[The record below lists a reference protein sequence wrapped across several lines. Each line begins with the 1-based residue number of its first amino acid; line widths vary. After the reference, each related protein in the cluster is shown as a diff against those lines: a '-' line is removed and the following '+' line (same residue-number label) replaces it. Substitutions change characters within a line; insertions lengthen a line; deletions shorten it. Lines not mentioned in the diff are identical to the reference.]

1 MADIDET
8 EDAELDAL
16 LAEYGDEDESPE
28 VTAAEEK
35 ADHEDEKARHQS
47 VEAITRV
54 EKLERDLKLRDLEDA
69 FKDAATDDEKR
80 ILAVLRVGNET
91 PEQLA
96 RAIQLAKTKAA
107 ELAPQVDENEVDK
120 QARQKAAQIIG
131 SGPIPVGEK
140 EPERDPRQDLFE
152 KVQTGDPLALVN
164 LLGENSE
171 FVAAV
176 LNGQP
181 IRKPA

>member
-16 LAEYGDEDESPE
+16 LAEYGDDEEAPE
-28 VTAAEEK
+28 VAAAEEK
-35 ADHEDEKARHQS
+35 ADHEDERARHQN

-54 EKLERDLKLRDLEDA
+54 EKLERDLKLRDLEAA
-69 FKDAATDDEKR
+69 FNAGATEDEKR

-107 ELAPQVDENEVDK
+107 ELAPQNDEVDK
-120 QARQKAAQIIG
+120 LASQKAAQIIG

-140 EPERDPRQDLFE
+140 EPEVDPRDDLWNRV
-152 KVQTGDPLALVN
+152 KTDGDADALVA
-164 LLGENSE
+164 LMADDSD
-171 FVAAV
+171 FIKAV
-176 LNGQP
+176 LSGAP
-181 IRKPA
+181 LRKPA

>member
-16 LAEYGDEDESPE
+16 LAEYGDDDEAPE

-35 ADHEDEKARHQS
+35 ADHEDEKARHQN

-54 EKLERDLKLRDLEDA
+54 EKLERDLKMRDLEDA
-69 FKDAATDDEKR
+69 FEKAATDDERR
-80 ILAVLRVGNET
+80 ILSVLREGDET
-91 PEQLA
+91 PEKLAKKMQLS
-96 RAIQLAKTKAA
+96 KTKAA
-107 ELAPQVDENEVDK
+107 ELAPQNDEVDK
-120 QARQKAAQIIG
+120 LASQKAAQIIG

-140 EPERDPRQDLFE
+140 EPERDPRADLFE
-152 KVQTGDPLALVN
+152 KVQKDGDPLALVQ
-164 LLGENSE
+164 LLSEDSE
-171 FVAAV
+171 FISAV
-176 LNGQP
+176 LNGNP